1 MLSRRLALAG
11 LFALAMLPSL
21 GAAAQEKP
29 KVVASFSILG
39 DLVQKVGGDRI
50 EVVTL
55 VGPDGDAHVFQPSP
69 NDAKSVAE
77 AKLVVVNGLGFE
89 GWIDRLV
96 KASGY
101 SGPVATASAGVA
113 PREMEEEEEHGHAHG
128 HAKPDADAHEHQH
141 GDIDPHA
148 WQSVA
153 NAKIYVRNIR
163 DALIAADPVGR
174 ETYEANAAAYTV
186 QLDGL
191 EAEVKATVAKIP
203 RNARRIITTHDA
215 FGYFAKAYG
224 VEFLSAQGVSSDTEA
239 SAKDVARLIRQ
250 IRKEK
255 VRAVFVE
262 NVTDPR
268 LMQRIAKESRAKIGG
283 TLYSDALS
291 PPDGPAATYIDM
303 MRHNIREIG
312 AALTS

>member
-1 MLSRRLALAG
+1 MMSRRLALAG
-11 LFALAMLPSL
+11 LLALATLPSL
-21 GAAAQEKP
+21 GAAAQERP

-69 NDAKSVAE
+69 NDARNVAE

-113 PREMEEEEEHGHAHG
+113 PREMAEEEEHAQAHR
-128 HAKPDADAHEHQH
+128 KPGARADAHEH

-163 DALIAADPVGR
+163 DALIAADPGGR
-174 ETYEANAAAYTV
+174 SAYEANAAAYTQ
-186 QLDGL
+186 QLDVL
-191 EAEVKATVAKIP
+191 EAEVKAAVAKIP
-203 RNARRIITTHDA
+203 PGGRRLITTHDA
-215 FGYFAKAYG
+215 FGYFGAAYG
-224 VEFLSAQGVSSDTEA
+224 LEFLAAQGVSTDAEA
-239 SAKDVARLIRQ
+239 SAKDVAELIRQ

-255 VRAVFVE
+255 VRAVFLE
-262 NVTDPR
+262 NVTDRR

-291 PPDGPAATYIDM
+291 SPDGPAATYIDM